1 MFRKFNTLKPIDL
14 SLGIADREKAEKVK
28 HLQASFEYGKVSRRG
43 FMTGAI
49 ALGVSMTA
57 ASALLGR
64 AEAATP
70 KKGGRHRVGLTGG
83 ATSDVLDPGQIL
95 DLYMLSLQFG
105 QLRNG
110 LTEVA
115 ADGSL
120 IPELAESWESTP
132 DAKVWT
138 FKVRQGV
145 EFHNG
150 KTLDAQ
156 DVVDSLNH
164 HIGEGSTSAAK
175 GILSGIESIKKDGD
189 ATVVVNLTG
198 GDADFPFL
206 MSDYHLNICPSK
218 GDGTIDWESGVGTGG
233 YTLVEHEPGVR
244 SFTKRNPNYWKEGMG
259 HFDEVEILQIADASA
274 RSNALRTDAIDAMN
288 NVEVKTIDRLKKI
301 AGINIKVTTGNKQ
314 ITLPM
319 RTDTA
324 PYDSNDVR
332 LAIKYIV
339 DRKQWL
345 DKVVYGYGELGN
357 DSPIGP
363 ANIYRATTD
372 EIPQREYDPD
382 KAKFHLKQAG
392 MENLKIQ
399 FHAAETGFG
408 GAVDA
413 GQLMRETAKPAGI
426 DVEVIREPD
435 DGYWSNVWMQKPF
448 CACYWS
454 GRPTENWIFSQIY
467 AADASWN
474 DTYWKHDRFN
484 ELLIQGRAELDT
496 AKRREIYV
504 DMQRIL
510 HDEGGVCIPLFQSDV
525 MAYADKLAVPEVVG
539 NNWELD
545 GAKHAERWWFA

>member
-1 MFRKFNTLKPIDL
+1 MFRKFNLLNAIDL

-28 HLQASFEYGKVSRRG
+28 VLQNSFEQGRMSRRN
-43 FMTGAI
+43 FMMGAV

-57 ASALLGR
+57 ATGLVSR

-70 KKGGRHRVGLTGG
+70 KQGGRLRIGLTGG
-83 ATSDVLDPGQIL
+83 STSDILDPGQIL
-95 DLYMLSLQFG
+95 DLYMINVQFG

-110 LTEVA
+110 LSEVA

-120 IPELAESWESTP
+120 IPELAESWEASP

-150 KTLDAQ
+150 KTLDAT

-164 HIGEGSTSAAK
+164 HLGEASTSAAK
-175 GILSGIESIKKDGD
+175 GILTGVESVKADGNN
-189 ATVVVNLTG
+189 VVVVTLSG

-206 MSDYHLNICPSK
+206 MSDYHLGICPSN
-218 GDGTIDWESGVGTGG
+218 GDGTIDWQSGIGTGG
-233 YTLVEHEPGVR
+233 YTLVENEPGVR
-244 SFTKRNPNYWKEGMG
+244 TFTKRNPNYWKEGMA
-259 HFDEVEILQIADASA
+259 HFDEIETLQIADPSA
-274 RSNALRTDAIDAMN
+274 RSNALRTDAIDCMN
-288 NVEVKTIDRLKKI
+288 NVEVKTIDRMKRI
-301 AGINIKVTTGNKQ
+301 PGINIRATTGNKQ

-324 PYDSNDVR
+324 PFDDNNVR
-332 LAIKYIV
+332 LAVKHII
-339 DRKQWL
+339 DREQWL
-345 DKVVYGYGELGN
+345 EKVVYGYGELGN

-372 EIPQREYDPD
+372 EIPQRAYDPD
-382 KAKFHLKQAG
+382 KAKYHLKQAG
-392 MENLKIQ
+392 LDSLSIQ
-399 FHAAETGFG
+399 FHAADTGFS

-413 GQLMRETAKPAGI
+413 GQLMRESAKPAGI
-426 DVEVIREPD
+426 DIEVVREPD
-435 DGYWSNVWMQKPF
+435 DGYWSNVWMQKAF
-448 CACYWS
+448 SACYWS
-454 GRPTENWIFSQIY
+454 GRPTENWMFSQVY

-474 DTYWKHDRFN
+474 DTYWKHERFN
-484 ELLIQGRAELDT
+484 ELLLQGRSELDT

-504 DMQRIL
+504 EMQRIV
-510 HDEGGVCIPLFQSDV
+510 HNDGGVCLPLFQSDV
-525 MAYADKLAVPEVVG
+525 MAYNDKLHVPEVVG

-545 GAKHAERWWFA
+545 GAKNAERWWFS